1 MLKLRSNPQNIL
13 EVEQFVTELMTK
25 YQINA
30 DLHPNIL
37 ISLTEAV
44 NNAIR
49 HGNEEDE
56 SKIVSVDL
64 QKNKDTLSFR
74 ICDEGSGFD
83 PKLVPDP
90 TCPENI
96 QKTGGRGVFIMKQLC
111 DKMSYKSNG
120 SVVELVFKL
129 K

>member
-1 MLKLRSNPQNIL
+1 MLKLRSNPENIL
-13 EVEQFVTELMTK
+13 EVEQFVMDLMSK
-25 YQINA
+25 YEIRS

-64 QKNKDTLSFR
+64 KKNNGILHFR
-74 ICDEGSGFD
+74 ICDEGKGFD
-83 PKLVPDP
+83 PNQVPDP

-96 QKTGGRGVFIMKQLC
+96 QKVGGRGVFIMQQLC
-111 DKMSYKSNG
+111 DRMSYKSNG
-120 SVVELVFKL
+120 SIVELEFKL
-129 K
+129 

>member
-13 EVEQFVTELMTK
+13 EVEQFVSELMSK
-25 YQINA
+25 YEINS

-64 QKNKDTLSFR
+64 HKNNDTLSFR
-74 ICDEGSGFD
+74 ICDEGTGFD
-83 PKLVPDP
+83 PKVVPDP
-90 TCPENI
+90 TQPENI
-96 QKTGGRGVFIMKQLC
+96 QKCGGRGVFIMQQLC
-111 DKMSYKSNG
+111 DQMSYKSNG
-120 SVVELVFKL
+120 SIVELVFKL